1 MIDLDDLD
9 KLNERMD
16 KLLDIAGKI
25 FSLAL
30 CGAAGSVL
38 IGFIVV
44 LGVYG
49 LIFGVDYIVNLV
61 QQVRGIR

>member
-1 MIDLDDLD
+1 MINLDLEDLD
-9 KLNERMD
+9 
-16 KLLDIAGKI
+16 IGGKI
-25 FSLAL
+25 ISLVV
-30 CGAAGSVL
+30 CGVAGAVL
-38 IGFIVV
+38 TGFIAV